1 MSLLTLPKI
10 NIEAKIGN
18 AQFNMRRDALERWEP
33 TLCAATENSADN
45 AAADNVASI
54 SIYEQI
60 GESADGR
67 GMTAARMS
75 GILRSIGN
83 SDIVVNI
90 NSPGGD
96 FFEGVAIYNLLREHK
111 AKVTV
116 KVVGLAAS
124 AASIIAMAGDE
135 IQMGDG
141 AFFMIHN
148 AWAVTVGNRHDLKA
162 AAETLTPFDEAM
174 ANVYAARSG
183 ISAKEAAR
191 LMDAETWLNAS
202 NAVAQGFATGL
213 MQRDEISHNS
223 EAQRNTKHLALVEAS
238 MAHAGHSRSV
248 RRETLKSLFSSKP
261 GAAENTVRPGADIVS
276 SLQTLLQT
284 MKEST

>member
-10 NIEAKIGN
+10 NAEARIGN
-18 AQFNMRRDALERWEP
+18 AQFDMRTDALERWEP
-33 TLCAATENSADN
+33 TICASTDNST
-45 AAADNVASI
+45 SI

-60 GESADGR
+60 GESWDGS

-75 GILRSIGN
+75 GILRNVGN
-83 SDIVVNI
+83 SEIVVNI

-111 AKVTV
+111 AKVTI

-141 AFFMIHN
+141 AFLMIHN
-148 AWAVTVGNRHDLKA
+148 AWAVAVGNRHDLKA

-174 ANVYAARSG
+174 ADVYAARSG
-183 ISAKEAAR
+183 LSAKEAAK

-202 NAVAQGFATGL
+202 KAVEQGFATGL
-213 MQRDEISHNS
+213 MQRDEITHNAK
-223 EAQRNTKHLALVEAS
+223 AQGNTKHLALVEAA
-238 MAHAGHSRSV
+238 MARAGHSRSV
-248 RRETLKSLFSSKP
+248 RRDTLKSLFSSKP
-261 GAAENTVRPGADIVS
+261 GAAENTVKPSADIAA
-276 SLQTLLQT
+276 SLQSLLQT